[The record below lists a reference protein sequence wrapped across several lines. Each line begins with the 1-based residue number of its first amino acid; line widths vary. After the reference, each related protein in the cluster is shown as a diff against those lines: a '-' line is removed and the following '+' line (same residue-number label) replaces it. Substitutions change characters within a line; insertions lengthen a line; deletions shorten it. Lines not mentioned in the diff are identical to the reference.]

1 MLPREINY
9 LLDVLEA
16 ARLLQTFVAGIDW
29 NSFENDLMRRAAV
42 MRQLEIMGEA
52 ARRLSEE
59 TRLEIPEIPW
69 RQIISMRNRLIHGY
83 DDVDLVIVWETIQ
96 NDLPP
101 LIAQL
106 EKVVPA
112 EE

>member
-1 MLPREINY
+1 MLPRELNY
-9 LLDVLEA
+9 LVDILEA
-16 ARLLQTFVAGIDW
+16 ARLLQKFVEGVNQDT
-29 NSFENDLMRRAAV
+29 FENDLMRQAAV

-59 TRLEIPEIPW
+59 TRQELSEIPW
-69 RQIISMRNRLIHGY
+69 HQIIGMRNRLIHVY
-83 DDVDLVIVWETIQ
+83 DDVDLAIVWDTVQ

-101 LIAQL
+101 LITQL
-106 EKVVPA
+106 EKIVPL

>member
-1 MLPREINY
+1 MLSRDINY
-9 LLDVLEA
+9 VLDILEA
-16 ARLLQTFVAGIDW
+16 GRLLQTFVAGVAQDT
-29 NSFENDLMRRAAV
+29 FENDLMRQAAV

-59 TRLEIPEIPW
+59 TRLELSEIPW
-69 RQIISMRNRLIHGY
+69 RQIIGMRNRLIHGY
-83 DDVDLVIVWETIQ
+83 DDVDLAIVWDSVQ
-96 NDLPP
+96 NDLPL

-106 EKVVPA
+106 EKVVPP

>member
-16 ARLLQTFVAGIDW
+16 ARLLQTFVEGVDW
-29 NSFENDLMRRAAV
+29 DTFENDLMRRAAV

-59 TRLEIPEIPW
+59 TRLELSEIPW
-69 RQIISMRNRLIHGY
+69 RQIIGMRNRLIHGY
-83 DDVDLVIVWETIQ
+83 DEVDLAIVWDSVQ

-106 EKVVPA
+106 EQVVPT

>member
-1 MLPREINY
+1 MLPREFNY
-9 LLDVLEA
+9 LVDILEA
-16 ARLLQTFVAGIDW
+16 ARLLQKFVEGVNQDT
-29 NSFENDLMRRAAV
+29 FENDLMRQAAV

-59 TRLEIPEIPW
+59 TRQELSEIPW
-69 RQIISMRNRLIHGY
+69 HQIIGMRNRLIHVY
-83 DDVDLVIVWETIQ
+83 DDVDLAIVWDTVQ

-106 EKVVPA
+106 EKIVPL

>member
-101 LIAQL
+101 LIARL